1 MVLQRATQN
10 GQIAFPATGL
20 PVNVTVTAF
29 PLRDG
34 RFPGGGSSTTR
45 AVPENSK
52 TATRVNPGARNLLV
66 FFLGEKSPNGDNME
80 HFWRKFSFTSRKRSP
95 KFSLCFFFWG
105 RGGGGCCCRSVC
117 WWTVLYSFWTK
128 MSPIKLKSVWGCSPL
143 LLNYK
148 IGENNITGP
157 PPPGHSC
164 WAPPTN

>member
-10 GQIAFPATGL
+10 GQIAFPATAL

-45 AVPENSK
+45 
-52 TATRVNPGARNLLV
+52 VNPDARNLLV

-95 KFSLCFFFWG
+95 KFSLCFLFFWAG
-105 RGGGGCCCRSVC
+105 RGGGREVVPAGLSAGELYLNRSEQKCRQLS
-117 WWTVLYSFWTK
+117 
-128 MSPIKLKSVWGCSPL
+128 
-143 LLNYK
+143 
-148 IGENNITGP
+148 
-157 PPPGHSC
+157 
-164 WAPPTN
+164 